1 MICSNCGGKLETGD
15 KFCTQCGTVV
25 QQSNNTNITSGA
37 IGKITIT
44 RLKKMIGALISFT
57 VYIDGTELGALKNN
71 TTLIAIPSLG
81 KHIIKIRSTE
91 KDVVQEIEL
100 TDEKK
105 EVEIIIVPKMGL
117 IAAKPVIQEIR

>member
-71 TTLIAIPSLG
+71 TTLIATPSLG